1 MLRLRRVAALLA
13 LAPLLA
19 AGSTPLR
26 VRLPAVVRVPA
37 GEVVMGSAPE
47 DVEAAIRL
55 CRHDLSG
62 LPLEQQCTEELFASE
77 TPAHRVRVSAF
88 GLDRTEVTQD
98 AYARC
103 VAAGDCVPSVIGA
116 TDARLAGGTLP
127 VVGVSQREARQY
139 CASVGGR
146 LPTEAEWERAAR
158 GGARGAARGAMTGRT
173 FPWGS
178 GWDGRLANHG
188 RLVRTVRA
196 TDDGYAFLAPVGSYP
211 DGASPF
217 GLLDLAGNVSEW
229 IADWYDLGYYS
240 TSPRV
245 DPTGPAVGSLRVFRG
260 GSFDSPSFALRSAY
274 RGMAP
279 EDTRDVQLG
288 FRCAYDEESR

>member
-55 CRHDLSG
+55 CRHDLAG

-103 VAAGDCVPSVIGA
+103 VAAGACVPSLVGA
-116 TDARLAGGTLP
+116 TDARLAGGALP
-127 VVGVSQREARQY
+127 VVGVSQREAQQY
-139 CASVGGR
+139 CAFVGGR

-158 GGARGAARGAMTGRT
+158 GGAQGAARAAMTGRT

-188 RLVRTVRA
+188 RLVRTLRA

-229 IADWYDLGYYS
+229 VADWYDRGYYS

-245 DPTGPAVGSLRVFRG
+245 DPTGPTVGSLRVFRG

-279 EDTRDVQLG
+279 EGTRDVQLG

>member
-55 CRHDLSG
+55 CRHDLDG
-62 LPLEQQCTEELFASE
+62 LPLEQECTEELFASE

-103 VAAGDCVPSVIGA
+103 VAAGECVPSLVGA

-146 LPTEAEWERAAR
+146 LPTEAEWERGAR
-158 GGARGAARGAMTGRT
+158 GGARAAKTGRT

-188 RLVRTVRA
+188 RLVRTLRA
-196 TDDGYAFLAPVGSYP
+196 TDDGYAFLAPVASYP

-229 IADWYDLGYYS
+229 VADWYDRGYYS

-245 DPTGPAVGSLRVFRG
+245 DPTGPTVGSLRVFRG

-279 EDTRDVQLG
+279 EGTRDVQLG
-288 FRCAYDEESR
+288 FRCAYGEESR